1 MKTKY
6 GRKYRILYQ
15 YFKTKWNDGFDEFR
29 EKCLAMSILWVK
41 KKWKRL
47 HTKDEL
53 QDLQQDAILCFLGA
67 MEKYNESIGRFY
79 GLFKIKLK
87 TLDQQFMARYMGVN
101 VPYHLYLKMIK
112 EKGSLGI
119 AFEDFVEWKL
129 GYVNYRKMGVFE

>member
-15 YFKTKWNDGFDEFR
+15 YFRTKWNDGFDEFR

-41 KKWKRL
+41 KKGKRL

-53 QDLQQDAILCFLGA
+53 QDLQQDAILCFLEA
-67 MEKYNESIGRFY
+67 MEKYNETIGRFY

-87 TLDQQFMARYMGVN
+87 TLDQQFMARYMGIN
-101 VPYHLYLKMIK
+101 VPYYLYLKMIK

>member
-6 GRKYRILYQ
+6 GRKYRILYH
-15 YFKTKWNDGFDEFR
+15 YFRTKWNDGFDEFR

-41 KKWKRL
+41 KKGKRL

-53 QDLQQDAILCFLGA
+53 QDLQQDTILCFLEA

-87 TLDQQFMARYMGVN
+87 TLDQQFMARYMGIYI
-101 VPYHLYLKMIK
+101 PYNMYVQLI
-112 EKGSLGI
+112 EKHGSLGI